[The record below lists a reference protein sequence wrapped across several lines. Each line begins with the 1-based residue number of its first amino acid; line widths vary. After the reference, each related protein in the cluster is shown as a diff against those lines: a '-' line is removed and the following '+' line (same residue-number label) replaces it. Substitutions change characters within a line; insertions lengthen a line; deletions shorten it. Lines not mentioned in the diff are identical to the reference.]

1 MRVIQCTTRV
11 DMAAADFWALRM
23 DQNFDAFCARFDN
36 TDMEVLSRR
45 EEQSNGQTLQV
56 IECLLLYR
64 ENPVPATFQHMF
76 GERLAGTH
84 TLCPFTA
91 VFLWLTRMVR
101 CAASGSEPF
110 GFKYSARWHRDRFDQ
125 EHACTFVSEPSVM
138 KDRICVKGRC
148 WLVPAGPHAC
158 DVVYH
163 EEVSVRVFGVGSV
176 IEQVR
181 PERAAR
187 SRALSTRLHAR
198 PSASRHGSAARCSP
212 RCPGGRAIPH
222 PHPRPPPPP

>member
-91 VFLWLTRMVR
+91 VFL
-101 CAASGSEPF
+101 
-110 GFKYSARWHRDRFDQ
+110 
-125 EHACTFVSEPSVM
+125 
-138 KDRICVKGRC
+138 
-148 WLVPAGPHAC
+148 
-158 DVVYH
+158 
-163 EEVSVRVFGVGSV
+163 
-176 IEQVR
+176 
-181 PERAAR
+181 
-187 SRALSTRLHAR
+187 
-198 PSASRHGSAARCSP
+198 
-212 RCPGGRAIPH
+212 
-222 PHPRPPPPP
+222 